1 MQNALLYISMGYRT
15 RYHSYYHSFMKVL
28 YRFQRTTIIS
38 TLLHWL
44 LYALLHI
51 FSEISTYLYDFQ
63 RVITRYHQ
71 IFLYINIF

>member
-1 MQNALLYISMGYRT
+1 ME
-15 RYHSYYHSFMKVL
+15 VL

-44 LYALLHI
+44 LNALLYI
-51 FSEISTYLYDFQ
+51 FSEIGTYLYYFQ

>member
-1 MQNALLYISMGYRT
+1 MQNALLYISTGYRT

-44 LYALLHI
+44 LYALLYI